1 MYSSIF
7 VNTVH
12 VLALFYQHYFMIEK
26 IKKFLP
32 QRAGKFISEG
42 QILKI
47 LLGFMPLDPPPP
59 PQTLRPL
66 EPLLHG
72 GWPCFRTEI
81 FHVTPALKLNDSLV
95 NIIASIRVK
104 VDFHC
109 QIIFTC
115 INKIE
120 VMYERPRGKVNVERG
135 LTFIFM
141 HDLSYVASISFTC
154 VKFMWVHT

>member
-59 PQTLRPL
+59 PPRHSGPLSLCCMAVGHVLELKSFMLLQNLMTALLTL
-66 EPLLHG
+66 
-72 GWPCFRTEI
+72 
-81 FHVTPALKLNDSLV
+81 
-95 NIIASIRVK
+95 
-104 VDFHC
+104 
-109 QIIFTC
+109 
-115 INKIE
+115 
-120 VMYERPRGKVNVERG
+120 
-135 LTFIFM
+135 
-141 HDLSYVASISFTC
+141 
-154 VKFMWVHT
+154 

>member
-59 PQTLRPL
+59 PDTQAPWAFAAWRLAM
-66 EPLLHG
+66 
-72 GWPCFRTEI
+72 F
-81 FHVTPALKLNDSLV
+81 
-95 NIIASIRVK
+95 
-104 VDFHC
+104 
-109 QIIFTC
+109 
-115 INKIE
+115 
-120 VMYERPRGKVNVERG
+120 
-135 LTFIFM
+135 
-141 HDLSYVASISFTC
+141 
-154 VKFMWVHT
+154 